1 MQFLHCSEF
10 AGTDRDVV
18 EGELLGFTGG
28 LKDAPG
34 SGSSTGAHVHV
45 HLVDPN
51 GVREDVMPWFANS
64 PAPAPSGDR
73 AEIQALLAARG
84 YYGGPIDGQFGPQSW
99 TAVQTLGADFG
110 FYDANYIDG
119 IAGKRTAVAMQL
131 YAQKNGN
138 YPHAVD
144 GILGPLTWAGF
155 AQSLR
160 EDAPAAPAPVVVPPV
175 APVAPVPPVTP
186 PPVIIPDKEP
196 AMTPAE
202 QAEQDKQ
209 IATLPP
215 ADLGVIIQ
223 QPGHRKL
230 AYALYSLASL
240 LVTNAAVAYAALGAQ
255 FPPALTVAIAVIGN
269 LAVPFSALA
278 IANAKK

>member
-1 MQFLHCSEF
+1 
-10 AGTDRDVV
+10 
-18 EGELLGFTGG
+18 
-28 LKDAPG
+28 
-34 SGSSTGAHVHV
+34 
-45 HLVDPN
+45 
-51 GVREDVMPWFANS
+51 
-64 PAPAPSGDR
+64 
-73 AEIQALLAARG
+73 
-84 YYGGPIDGQFGPQSW
+84 
-99 TAVQTLGADFG
+99 
-110 FYDANYIDG
+110 
-119 IAGKRTAVAMQL
+119 
-131 YAQKNGN
+131 
-138 YPHAVD
+138 
-144 GILGPLTWAGF
+144 
-155 AQSLR
+155 
-160 EDAPAAPAPVVVPPV
+160 
-175 APVAPVPPVTP
+175 
-186 PPVIIPDKEP
+186 
-196 AMTPAE
+196 MTPAE